1 MDMAEKWS
9 EQPRRR
15 SILVRLFFL
24 SCALIVV
31 PSLLTLAAFFR
42 IIPGRMEAQAR
53 GNADFYAGQ
62 AAAAVSNSVGLA
74 RDVAY
79 SALADA
85 DLRAAMLDPSVYLA
99 VAGRDALLQVVGG
112 VAAYQSTWSES
123 GLNSVYLFRDD
134 GQFAFYSPRGSYAQ
148 EQRRMRQVR
157 SLGEDLSSPQTL
169 FTLPWVSSDTVY
181 FLLDYRNISNLQ
193 VLGKLVIEIDVDRMV
208 SADDLTSL
216 YPGACL
222 ALTSAEGRLLYSEGE
237 SAAELLERADP
248 SSAYVQAPAGGGLGR
263 YYHIGQPVDGTDLHL
278 QFFIPLSSIYGTTW
292 EGIWIFSALCV
303 LIVLLAMGAALMAY
317 RLMRRFAAGM
327 TGALRRMAESEYT
340 ARMPSSGYRELA
352 DLEAAFNQMAD
363 NLEASFQDAYQKGV
377 RLQESESR
385 LLAAQINP
393 HFIFNVLE
401 TINMRCAGAGLKD
414 ISRMVTNL
422 ASLLRGNIGAGSSQK
437 VPFEQE
443 LRYVHYYLDLQRER
457 FGENLVYSVE
467 YEDEE
472 LLHYLV
478 PRLTIQPLV
487 ENAIV
492 HGLEP
497 RRGLGCVSLRL
508 WEEAQSI
515 CVRVE
520 DNGVGFDPASLDLS
534 GEAADTGSHNHI
546 ALPNVLRRL
555 HLLYGD
561 RADLK
566 ITSAPGKGTQVMLIL
581 PIDETRG

>member
-1 MDMAEKWS
+1 
-9 EQPRRR
+9 
-15 SILVRLFFL
+15 
-24 SCALIVV
+24 
-31 PSLLTLAAFFR
+31 
-42 IIPGRMEAQAR
+42 
-53 GNADFYAGQ
+53 
-62 AAAAVSNSVGLA
+62 
-74 RDVAY
+74 
-79 SALADA
+79 
-85 DLRAAMLDPSVYLA
+85 
-99 VAGRDALLQVVGG
+99 
-112 VAAYQSTWSES
+112 
-123 GLNSVYLFRDD
+123 
-134 GQFAFYSPRGSYAQ
+134 
-148 EQRRMRQVR
+148 MRQVR

-401 TINMRCAGAGLKD
+401 AINMRCVDAGLKD
-414 ISRMVTNL
+414 ISHMVTNL
-422 ASLLRGNIGAGSSQK
+422 ANLLRGNIGIGSGNQK
-437 VPFEQE
+437 ITLEQE
-443 LRYVHYYLDLQRER
+443 LGYVRYYLDLQRQR
-457 FGENLVYSVE
+457 FGESLVYSIE
-467 YEDEE
+467 QEDDE
-472 LLHYLV
+472 LLQYLV

-497 RRGLGCVSLRL
+497 RRGLGSVTIRL
-508 WEEAQSI
+508 WEEEHSI

-520 DNGVGFDPASLDLS
+520 DDGVGFDVSKLDLS
-534 GEAADTGSHNHI
+534 GEAAAAGDHNHI
-546 ALPNVLRRL
+546 ALPNVIRRL
-555 HLLYGD
+555 HLLYGEQ
-561 RADLK
+561 ADLK
-566 ITSAPGKGTQVMLIL
+566 ITSEPGRGTSVLLIL
-581 PIDETRG
+581 PIDQTKG